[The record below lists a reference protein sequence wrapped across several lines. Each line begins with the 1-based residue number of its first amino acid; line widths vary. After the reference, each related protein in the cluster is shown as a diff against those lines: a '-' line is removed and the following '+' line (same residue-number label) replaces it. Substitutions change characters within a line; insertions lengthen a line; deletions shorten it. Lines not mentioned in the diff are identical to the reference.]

1 MSAAPLLIVR
11 ADADSRIGTGHVMR
25 CLALADEWVAS
36 GGAALFLSR
45 CEDESLRRRIVDAS
59 HRFCDVPRVYPEPGD
74 LVQTLELAQLHPE
87 APVVV
92 DGYHFD
98 AEYHCGLKA
107 GGLRVMA
114 VDDFAPLRQ
123 YHADWILNQNLGAE
137 RIAYPCTEDAELLL
151 GTKYVLLRGEFTQ
164 RLAEASSA
172 ENRRDSSLT
181 IRMTDDVILDTND
194 VILSADNVILSEA
207 KDLSRKRLLVT
218 LGGADPDNVT
228 TRVVEALAPVERDTL
243 EVRVVVGAGC
253 AHHDAIRRAVNR
265 AGPRFCLLRDVTRM
279 SDQMAWADVAVT
291 GGGTTCWELAFMGVP
306 MVILILADN
315 QVFVAEGLAREG
327 AAITAGWGRD
337 LDPAQFGATVDMV
350 LDDEAQ
356 CRAMAERGRA
366 LVDGMGARRVVAAL
380 RRLR

>member
-25 CLALADEWVAS
+25 CLALAEAWAAD
-36 GGAALFLSR
+36 GGAVAFLSC
-45 CEDESLRRRIVDAS
+45 CESERLRRRIIDAG
-59 HRFCDVPRVYPEPGD
+59 HRLVDVPRVHPDPGD
-74 LVQTLELAQLHPE
+74 LGQTLRFAQSCLDSR
-87 APVVV
+87 VVV

-98 AEYHCGLKA
+98 EDYHRALKA
-107 GGLRVMA
+107 GGLRVMI
-114 VDDFAPLRQ
+114 VDDYAPLME

-137 RIAYPCTEDAELLL
+137 EIAYPCAEDVELLL

-164 RLAEASSA
+164 RLGKASSA
-172 ENRRDSSLT
+172 ENRRDSSPTL
-181 IRMTDDVILDTND
+181 RMTDDVILNADD

-207 KDLSRKRLLVT
+207 KDLSGKRLLIT
-218 LGGADPDNVT
+218 LGGADPDNMT
-228 TRVVEALAPVERDTL
+228 QRVIEALAHGDRDTL
-243 EVRVVVGAGC
+243 EVRVVVGGGC
-253 AHHDAIRRAVNR
+253 AHHDAIERAVNR
-265 AGPRFCLLRDVTRM
+265 AGARFRLLRDVTRM
-279 SDQMAWADVAVT
+279 SELMAWADVAVT

-366 LVDGMGARRVVAAL
+366 LVDGMGAKRVVAAL